1 MSKNLKKTKIL
12 DGVPR
17 IGFDVHMCPFP
28 GSLHACLQYLG
39 DPCDYDYLMGVTGA
53 AFRRFWN
60 RDDGGNIDLSYL
72 GDEPFRRAF
81 KALGYDWHMIQAGK
95 DALFEAIVESID
107 RGVPVISFGILGPPE
122 AGLVIGYDREGQALY
137 GWSYFQDW
145 PEHGEKRD
153 ACYKRGDWFETM
165 NRDAGKDLIVI
176 GAKLPARPAARDVF
190 VASLEWAIDLE
201 RIAYRP
207 TLPDHVGGLAA
218 YDAWADALEV
228 DADYPPEDAEVLGT
242 RVMVYGDQCTMLH
255 ERHSAAGYLRQMT
268 AASSSS
274 GIAPKVADHLNA
286 AAALYDETADHVKK
300 LWLWGYDM
308 GPEAQQGLSQAN
320 ARREFAAQVRA
331 ARAREAEAVS
341 HLEQALNELR

>member
-1 MSKNLKKTKIL
+1 MSENLQQHKIL

-28 GSLHACLQYLG
+28 GSLYACLEYLD
-39 DPCDYDYLMGVTGA
+39 DPFDYNYLMGVTGA

-81 KALGYDWHMIQAGK
+81 EALGYDWRKIRADK
-95 DALFEAIVESID
+95 DALFRAVVESID

-122 AGLVIGYDREGQALY
+122 AGLVIGYDRDGQALS

-153 ACYKRGDWFETM
+153 APYKRHDWFGTM

-176 GAKLPARPAARDVF
+176 GSKLPSRPAPRNVL
-190 VASLEWAIDLE
+190 VASLEWAIRLE
-201 RIAYRP
+201 RTARWP
-207 TLPDHVGGLAA
+207 GCPGHVTGLAA

-228 DADYPPEDAEVLGT
+228 DADYPPDNAEVLGV
-242 RVMVYGDQCTMLH
+242 RLMVYGDQCTMLY
-255 ERHSAAGYLRQMT
+255 ERHSAAKYLRQM
-268 AASSSS
+268 AAANSSFAV
-274 GIAPKVADHLNA
+274 APEVADRLNA
-286 AAALYDETADHVKK
+286 ATALYDEAAAQGEK
-300 LWLWGYDM
+300 LWPWGYEM
-308 GPEAQQGLSQAN
+308 GPEAQRGLSKAQ
-320 ARREFAAQVRA
+320 ARREFAAYVRA
-331 ARAREAEAVS
+331 ARVKEAEAVV
-341 HLEQALNELR
+341 HLERALAALR